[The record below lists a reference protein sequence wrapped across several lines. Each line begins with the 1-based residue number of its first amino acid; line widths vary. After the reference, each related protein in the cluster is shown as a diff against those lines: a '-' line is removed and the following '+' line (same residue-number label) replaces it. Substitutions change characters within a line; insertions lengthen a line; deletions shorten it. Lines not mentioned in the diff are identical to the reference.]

1 MAKDY
6 SKIKALASEIL
17 KCIGDEAEGE
27 NPSLPAQDNDDNRAG
42 QKDLTDF
49 KVSEEASEN
58 EGIESASSEKSEGYD
73 KKNKKGA
80 SLAMLGSMLA
90 SKYNAKS

>member
-6 SKIKALASEIL
+6 ARAKALAKEL
-17 KCIGDEAEGE
+17 LECIGDEPEGE
-27 NPSLPAQDNDDNRAG
+27 SPSLPAQDNAVDDG
-42 QKDLTDF
+42 G
-49 KVSEEASEN
+49 VEANTSFLKTA
-58 EGIESASSEKSEGYD
+58 ESDEKETGVGES
-73 KKNKKGA
+73 KKKKGA